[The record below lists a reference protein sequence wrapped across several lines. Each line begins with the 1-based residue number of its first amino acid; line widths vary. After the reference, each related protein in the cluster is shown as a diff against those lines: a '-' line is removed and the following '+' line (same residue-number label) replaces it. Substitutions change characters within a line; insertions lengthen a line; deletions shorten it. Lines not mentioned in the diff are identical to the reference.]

1 MRSSRCLRVFGR
13 TCCLVLYTWERSIVI
28 CYAPSDLL
36 GNKLSSTDL
45 FRLGCISP
53 EETRKITKHGQSL
66 KSHISYIHIFFLY
79 IYININGENNLGC
92 FLDQMSC
99 FTLALVRLEKP
110 SNKFIN
116 VLKLKN
122 TKVSICFSMGL

>member
-1 MRSSRCLRVFGR
+1 MRSSRRLRVFGR

-28 CYAPSDLL
+28 RYATSDLL

-79 IYININGENNLGC
+79 IYININSENNLGC
-92 FLDQMSC
+92 FLDQM
-99 FTLALVRLEKP
+99 LEKP